1 MTNRSKAMFKY
12 ILIFCFSF
20 PVAAETDWTRV
31 AMNTAVVLDWA
42 QTRNIDQ
49 HPNLYEENRI
59 LGRYPSDA
67 KINRFFIAELLIYN
81 LVGEYLIS
89 EKYQA
94 FFYGGIAMVHGDAVL
109 HNYNMGVKFQF

>member
-1 MTNRSKAMFKY
+1 MKLLAIMILMMTVFVTPAR
-12 ILIFCFSF
+12 
-20 PVAAETDWTRV
+20 AETDWTRV
-31 AMNTAVVLDWA
+31 AMNTAVIMDWA
-42 QTRNIDQ
+42 QTRDIDQ
-49 HPNLYEENRI
+49 HPGLYEANKI

-67 KINRFFIAELLIYN
+67 EINRYFLLELLAYN

-109 HNYNMGVKFQF
+109 HNYNMGVRFRF